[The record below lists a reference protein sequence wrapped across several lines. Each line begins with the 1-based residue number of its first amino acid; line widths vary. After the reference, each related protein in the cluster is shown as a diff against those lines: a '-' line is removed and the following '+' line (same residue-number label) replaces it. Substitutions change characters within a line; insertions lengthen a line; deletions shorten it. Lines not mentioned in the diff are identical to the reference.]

1 MKRDHII
8 IIVIIAVAIGALSP
22 LFLFS
27 GGSTYADF
35 KQAASNPDTE
45 FHVVGK
51 RDKDKPTE
59 YNPAVNTDEFTF
71 YLVDNNGDE
80 RKVVL
85 HKNKPQDFERAEQI
99 VLIGKMQGTEF
110 HAKDILM
117 KCPSKY
123 NNEKPEATAEKK
135 G

>member
-1 MKRDHII
+1 MKKTHII
-8 IIVIIAVAIGALSP
+8 IIVVIAVSIGAIIALLLP
-22 LFLFS
+22 

-35 KQAASNPDTE
+35 KQAANNPDTE

-71 YLVDNNGDE
+71 YLVDNNGEE

-99 VLIGKMQGTEF
+99 VLIGKMQGNDF

-123 NNEKPEATAEKK
+123 NNEKPEATADKK

>member
-1 MKRDHII
+1 MRKDHII
-8 IIVIIAVAIGALSP
+8 IIVVVAVAIGAIIALLLP
-22 LFLFS
+22 

-35 KQAASNPDTE
+35 KQAANNPDTE

-71 YLVDNNGDE
+71 YLVDNNGEE

-99 VLIGKMQGTEF
+99 VLIGKMQGAEF

>member
-1 MKRDHII
+1 MRKDQII
-8 IIVIIAVAIGALSP
+8 IIVVLAVIIGALIP
-22 LFLFS
+22 FFLKD
-27 GGSTYADF
+27 GSTYADF
-35 KQAASNPDTE
+35 KQAAEHPDTE
-45 FHVVGK
+45 FHIVGK
-51 RDKDKPTE
+51 HNKEKPEE
-59 YNPAVNTDEFTF
+59 YNPVVNADEFTF
-71 YLVDNNGDE
+71 YLVDNNGEE

-99 VLIGKMQGTEF
+99 VLIGKMQGNDF

-123 NNEKPEATAEKK
+123 NNEKPEATADKK

>member
-1 MKRDHII
+1 MKKTHII
-8 IIVIIAVAIGALSP
+8 IIVVIAVSIGAIIALLLP
-22 LFLFS
+22 

-71 YLVDNNGDE
+71 YLVDNNGEE

-123 NNEKPEATAEKK
+123 NNEKPEATADKK

>member
-1 MKRDHII
+1 MKKTHII
-8 IIVIIAVAIGALSP
+8 IIVVIAVSIGAIIALLLP
-22 LFLFS
+22 

-35 KQAASNPDTE
+35 KQAAGNPDTE

-59 YNPAVNTDEFTF
+59 YNPAVNTDEFIF
-71 YLVDNNGDE
+71 YLVDNNGEE

-99 VLIGKMQGTEF
+99 VLIGKMQGAEF

>member
-1 MKRDHII
+1 MKKTHII
-8 IIVIIAVAIGALSP
+8 IIVVIAVSIGAIIALLLP
-22 LFLFS
+22 

-71 YLVDNNGDE
+71 YLVDNNGEE

-99 VLIGKMQGTEF
+99 VLIGKMQGSDF

-123 NNEKPEATAEKK
+123 NNEKPEATADKK

>member
-1 MKRDHII
+1 MKKTHII
-8 IIVIIAVAIGALSP
+8 IIVVIAVSIGAIIALLLP
-22 LFLFS
+22 

-51 RDKDKPTE
+51 RDKEKPTE

-71 YLVDNNGDE
+71 YLVDNNGEE

-99 VLIGKMQGTEF
+99 VIIGKMQGGDF

-123 NNEKPEATAEKK
+123 NGEKPEATADKK
-135 G
+135 S